1 MLYENIIILIYVADL
16 HNRAPQ
22 RRSLRN

>member
-16 HNRAPQ
+16 HNGAPQ